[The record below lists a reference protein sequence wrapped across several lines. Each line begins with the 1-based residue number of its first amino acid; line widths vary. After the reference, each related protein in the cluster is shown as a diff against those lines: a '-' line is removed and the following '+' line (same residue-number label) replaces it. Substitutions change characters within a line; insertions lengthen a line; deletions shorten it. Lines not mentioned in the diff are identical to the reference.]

1 MFEYNEITERKY
13 IVMDGQPFEVL
24 SSHVFRKQQRKPVNQ
39 TKLRNL
45 ITGKVI
51 EYSFHQ
57 SEKAEQADISNKD
70 VKYLYHNKG
79 EWWFCEPNDPSKR
92 MSFSAEVVGDQGKF
106 LKENTIVQA
115 MTFNDEIIGLK
126 LPIKVELKVTE
137 APPNVK
143 GNTATGGTK
152 IVTLETGAQIS
163 TPLFIAEGETIRV
176 NTNTGEYVERAN

>member
-1 MFEYNEITERKY
+1 
-13 IVMDGQPFEVL
+13 MDGQPFEVL

-70 VKYLYHNKG
+70 VKYLYNNKG
-79 EWWFCEPNDPSKR
+79 EWWFCEPKDPSKR

-106 LKENTIVQA
+106 LKENTVVQA

-137 APPNVK
+137 APPNIK